1 MRRGLTYEEAFE
13 YVGVKRRT
21 FDEKWK
27 PLLRSMKQGTST
39 LYDKRELDSLFDQ
52 FMAKDATVAPSNYET
67 KQEGGNSS
75 ESTFTSKG
83 KQKWQAKQREY
94 RQTKMEPGPSTR
106 SSEGSD
112 FMSAASKALKRPMTG

>member
-39 LYDKRELDSLFDQ
+39 LYDKHELDSLFDQ
-52 FMAKDATVAPSNYET
+52 FMSNDATVAPPKEDAT
-67 KQEGGNSS
+67 QKDGDLS
-75 ESTFTSKG
+75 ESILTSKG
-83 KQKWQAKQREY
+83 NQKWPAKPRVYKTQK
-94 RQTKMEPGPSTR
+94 TEPGLSTKKLKE
-106 SSEGSD
+106 SE
-112 FMSAASKALKRPMTG
+112 FTSAASKVMGKRMNI

>member
-52 FMAKDATVAPSNYET
+52 FMSNDATVAPPNEEANQ
-67 KQEGGNSS
+67 KDGDLS
-75 ESTFTSKG
+75 ESILTSKG
-83 KQKWQAKQREY
+83 NQKWPAKPRVYKTQK
-94 RQTKMEPGPSTR
+94 TEPGLSTKK
-106 SSEGSD
+106 SKESE
-112 FMSAASKALKRPMTG
+112 FTSAASKVMGKRMNI